1 MPKRTFQCDPR
12 MAPSMNQRR
21 ALLAVTAIVP
31 AVAAGYALTSRGG
44 ADGGSGGE
52 NSLDRRWDP
61 SGSHPLPNEGV
72 ERAP

>member
-1 MPKRTFQCDPR
+1 MLHR
-12 MAPSMNQRR
+12 RR
-21 ALLAVTAIVP
+21 ALFAVVVLLLAVV
-31 AVAAGYALTSRGG
+31 AGYALTSREG

-72 ERAP
+72 QRAP